1 MIEPTKKLNRSELEA
16 LRKLRE
22 QLKEQR
28 QVKSAAQSQ
37 AETRPA

>member
-1 MIEPTKKLNRSELEA
+1 MIDATKKLNRSEMEA

-28 QVKSAAQSQ
+28 QVKESTQSKP
-37 AETRPA
+37 ETRPA

>member
-1 MIEPTKKLNRSELEA
+1 MDHATEKLNRSELEA

-28 QVKSAAQSQ
+28 QVKSSTQPKAK
-37 AETRPA
+37 TRPA

>member
-1 MIEPTKKLNRSELEA
+1 MIEPTEKLNRSELEA

-28 QVKSAAQSQ
+28 QVKNPTQPK